1 MTPRDETGKVFADH
15 PFSHLRARLRAR
27 VPTPTNKVHVDL
39 FEKCEKF
46 TEHRAAQRAG
56 FYPYFLPIAENHG
69 TEVTIAGKRLIMAG
83 SNNYLGLTKHPKVM
97 AAAED
102 ALRRFG
108 TSNNGSRFLN
118 GTLELHAELEQRL
131 AKFMRKEAALVYST
145 GYLTNLG
152 SISALIDKGDTVILD
167 KDAHACIVDG
177 ARLSFGDV
185 RRFKHND
192 VRDLERVLSSLPPKS
207 AKLVVVDGL
216 YSMEGDIAPLTDIVR
231 LCKEYGSRLLVDDAH
246 GIGVLGTRGAGTSEA
261 LGVEDQVDL
270 VMGTFSKSFAS
281 LGGFIAGPKSVMDYL
296 RHHARTMIFS
306 ASMIPSSV
314 AAALASLEILEH
326 ETGLRDRLRAISDKM
341 RDGFRAQG
349 LEVGSGVGTPIIPI
363 FIGDRVKTMVAWR
376 NIYER
381 GVFVNAI
388 LVPAVQPGRDLLRT
402 SYMAT
407 HQDSQLDTILRVVAE
422 VHQEVGLELASKA
435 S

>member
-1 MTPRDETGKVFADH
+1 
-15 PFSHLRARLRAR
+15 
-27 VPTPTNKVHVDL
+27 VDL
-39 FEKCEKF
+39 FEKCERF

-56 FYPYFLPIAENHG
+56 FYPYFLPISENHG
-69 TEVTIAGKRLIMAG
+69 TEVTIGGKRLIMAG

-118 GTLELHAELEQRL
+118 GTLELHVELEQRL

-167 KDAHACIVDG
+167 KEAHACIVDG

-192 VRDLERVLSSLPPKS
+192 VRDLERVLSGLPPKS

-216 YSMEGDIAPLTDIVR
+216 YSMEGDIAPLPDIVR

-246 GIGVLGTRGAGTSEA
+246 GIGVLGARGAGASEA

-296 RHHARTMIFS
+296 RHHARAMIFS
-306 ASMIPSSV
+306 ASMTPSSV

-326 ETGLRDRLRAISDKM
+326 EVGLRDRLKAISDKM
-341 RDGFRAQG
+341 RNGFRAQG
-349 LEVGSGVGTPIIPI
+349 LEVGIGVGTPIIPI

-376 NIYER
+376 NIFDR